1 MRRWMI
7 YVVVVGLA
15 LLLKPKDVKDV
26 GELIPVELLYINREA
41 GSIRAETDTGAV
53 GTGRNLEEALNDLT
67 ETAPGTIFLETA
79 DYLIVTDR
87 TVNLLPRLT
96 EVLRPATQVCVG
108 INAGAD
114 AAAFLKAHPSEMTLK
129 NIRAGQEDIPT
140 LIGSKERYHFGE
152 SWKGRQKA

>member
-7 YVVVVGLA
+7 YVAVVGLA
-15 LLLKPKDVKDV
+15 LLLKPKDVMDV
-26 GELIPVELLYINREA
+26 GELLPVELLYISREA

-53 GTGRNLEEALNDLT
+53 GTGRTLEEALEDLT
-67 ETAPGTIFLETA
+67 QTAPGAIFLETA

-96 EVLRPATQVCVG
+96 QILRPATQVCLG

-114 AAAFLKAHPSEMTLK
+114 AAAFLKAHPSKATLK
-129 NIRAGQEDIPT
+129 DIRAGQEVIPT

-152 SWKGRQKA
+152 SRKGRQQA